1 MCELHKAEAPAK
13 NQLNK
18 NASAVSNA
26 EALPQREENAV
37 SSLNAEPQKTPLG
50 GGVIIYSTPE
60 YRYGTDA
67 VILAHFAGVRKND
80 TVCDLGCGGGIIP
93 LIHCRNGVGKTLY
106 GVDIQAAACDLAKRA
121 AEENGF
127 TNLKIINADI
137 RDIDTLKRS
146 LPLSAMDVVT
156 CNPPY
161 KKSGAGITNPND
173 ARYIARHEA
182 ECTLSDVCNAAK
194 RLLRSG
200 GRLCVCH
207 RPERLADIFAAM
219 RENKIEPK
227 TLRTVHQRKDTEP
240 WLILVEGRRDG
251 NSGMKIMPPL
261 YIEGEN
267 GEPNSPEMLTIYGN
281 YKDGHI

>member
-1 MCELHKAEAPAK
+1 MCDKVNAVK
-13 NQLNK
+13 K
-18 NASAVSNA
+18 NAEKVSTSSAVYDTT
-26 EALPQREENAV
+26 PV
-37 SSLNAEPQKTPLG
+37 KTPLG
-50 GGVIIYSTPE
+50 GGVIIYSTEE

-67 VILAHFAGVRKND
+67 VILSAFAGVKNRD

-93 LIHCRNGVGKTLY
+93 MILGRNKQGKKIY
-106 GVDIQAAACDLAKRA
+106 AVDIQTAACELTLKA

-127 TNLKIINADI
+127 HHISVVNADFK
-137 RDIDTLKRS
+137 DIDFLKKTV
-146 LPLSAMDVVT
+146 PLSAMDVVI

-161 KKSGAGITNPND
+161 KRSGAGITNPND

-182 ECTLSDVCNAAK
+182 ECTLDDVCNAAK

-200 GRLCVCH
+200 GRLCMCH

-227 TLRTVHQRKDTEP
+227 CLRTVHQRRGLEP

-261 YIEGEN
+261 YIEGDN
-267 GEPNSPEMLTIYGN
+267 GEPDSPEMLTIYGE
-281 YKDGHI
+281 YKEGHI

>member
-1 MCELHKAEAPAK
+1 MLRDGETKNPSPHEGSVEATTNYDIPAEA
-13 NQLNK
+13 
-18 NASAVSNA
+18 V
-26 EALPQREENAV
+26 
-37 SSLNAEPQKTPLG
+37 KTPLG

-93 LIHCRNGVGKTLY
+93 LVLCRNKQGSRVY
-106 GVDIQAAACDLAKRA
+106 GVDIQSAACSLAHRA

-127 TNLKIINADI
+127 SHLQIVNGDI
-137 RDIDTLKRS
+137 RDIDELKKS
-146 LPLSAMDVVT
+146 LPLSSMDVVI

-182 ECTLSDVCNAAK
+182 ECTLDDVCNAAK

-200 GRLCVCH
+200 GRLCMCH

-227 TLRTVHQRKDTEP
+227 VLRTVHQRRGLEP

-267 GEPNSPEMLTIYGN
+267 GEPDSPEMLAIYGD
-281 YKDGHI
+281 YKAGHI

>member
-1 MCELHKAEAPAK
+1 MCQKADNIKLAAEK
-13 NQLNK
+13 VITS
-18 NASAVSNA
+18 SADCNTSPV
-26 EALPQREENAV
+26 
-37 SSLNAEPQKTPLG
+37 KTPLG
-50 GGVIIYSTPE
+50 GGVIIYSTEE

-67 VILAHFAGVRKND
+67 VILSDFAAVKHRD

-93 LIHCRNGVGKTLY
+93 MILGRNKQGKKIY
-106 GVDIQAAACDLAKRA
+106 AVDIQTAACRLTQRA

-127 TNLKIINADI
+127 NHITVVNADLK
-137 RDIDTLKRS
+137 DIDSLKVS
-146 LPLSAMDVVT
+146 MPLSGMDVVI

-161 KKSGAGITNPND
+161 KRSGAGIINPND

-182 ECTLSDVCNAAK
+182 ECTLDDVCNAAK

-200 GRLCVCH
+200 GRLCMCH

-227 TLRTVHQRKDTEP
+227 CLRTVHQRKGLEP
-240 WLILVEGRRDG
+240 WLVLVEGRRDG

-261 YIEGEN
+261 YIEGDN
-267 GEPNSPEMLTIYGN
+267 GEPDSEEMLKIYGE
-281 YKDGHI
+281 YKEGHI